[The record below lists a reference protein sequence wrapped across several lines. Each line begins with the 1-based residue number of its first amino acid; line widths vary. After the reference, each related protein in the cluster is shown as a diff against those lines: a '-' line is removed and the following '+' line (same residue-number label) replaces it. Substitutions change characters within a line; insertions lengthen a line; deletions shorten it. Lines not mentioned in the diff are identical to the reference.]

1 MSWMETKM
9 PTSLFPL
16 LRKLM
21 IGAFFLIA
29 LLVLV
34 WKLPTTYQ
42 HLMISF
48 FIGMMLGQSWNIS
61 GGYGGL
67 FSFGHAAFFGA
78 GAYTSSLLF
87 ARIGVNPWAGMFAG
101 ALIAVVLAFFIG
113 FIFLRLKGIYFA
125 IATLAFAEVLRIGAV
140 NLKKFTGGEEGIIF
154 KKTPSIYVFGFEFLN
169 FTEKMSFVYVALLI
183 VLVLFLITFLLT
195 NSKWGYYLIANREDE
210 DVAESL
216 GINTL
221 NCKVLSLALSAFF
234 TSIAGSFYSNYMAM
248 VAPEPVFGSEVSL
261 ECVLVAIMGGIGT
274 LWGPVVGSLIYIFL
288 TELVTSFFGEFHLL
302 IHGALLIVFIM
313 FLPYGAIGEIRRL
326 FDLIARKTEKNAIV

>member
-1 MSWMETKM
+1 MA
-9 PTSLFPL
+9 TSPSSL
-16 LRKLM
+16 LRNLV
-21 IGAFFLIA
+21 IGALFLIVF
-29 LLVLV
+29 LVLV
-34 WKLPTTYQ
+34 RKFPTTYQ

-48 FIGMMLGQSWNIS
+48 FIGIMLGQSWNIS

-87 ARIGVNPWAGMFAG
+87 ARLGINPWAGMFVG
-101 ALIAVVLAFFIG
+101 AVVAVVLAFFIG

-154 KKTPSIYVFGFEFLN
+154 KETPSIHLFGFEFLD
-169 FTEKMSFVYVALLI
+169 FAEKMSFVYVALLI
-183 VLVLFLITFLLT
+183 VMVLFLITFLLT
-195 NSKWGYYLIANREDE
+195 NSKMGYYLVANREDE

-221 NCKVLSLALSAFF
+221 NCKVLSLALSAVF
-234 TSIAGSFYSNYMAM
+234 TSIAGSFYSNYMGM
-248 VAPEPVFGSEVSL
+248 VAPEPVFGSEISL
-261 ECVLVAIMGGIGT
+261 ECVLIAIMGGIGT
-274 LWGPVVGSLIYIFL
+274 LWGPVIGSLIYIIL
-288 TELVTSFFGEFHLL
+288 TEVVTSFFGEFHLL
-302 IHGALLIVFIM
+302 IHGALLIIFIL

-326 FDLIARKTEKNAIV
+326 FDLIGRKTEKNATV